1 MTMPSISRRGFA
13 TAAGAA
19 LIATPSAR
27 AAATDPIRK
36 IRLLSETQ
44 SADPEEFQSA
54 ELVAQMW
61 RALGLDVEVDAMPAL
76 QRSSLVWNQRS
87 KWDCTLWR
95 MVARPE
101 RSDPDELIYS
111 LFNSATANGG
121 YDFVDYVNPAYD
133 RVSQAQREAIDRT
146 KRQKLVREAQAIIN
160 HDQPYVFLVYPK
172 KVFAYLN
179 TAWKPSS
186 MIDQDGIGIRN
197 FWTYLNVEPVGPTRD
212 MVVNASVSLNSL
224 NPLYIGGEAAS
235 WVTELIWDRIIR
247 VDPHGA
253 PKPWAAESVTW
264 VNPTTLDISLRPNQ
278 KWHDGRPVTVDDV
291 VFSFTAPA
299 DGNMAP
305 MYRPFVSNIASV
317 TPTGSSTVRFV
328 LKAPDAGFL
337 TASLGKL
344 NLIAKHVWEPRI
356 AGLKQKGLNAQQEQP
371 TTLIGSGPF
380 RVERF
385 DLQQEIV
392 LAANT
397 AHWSPP
403 KLSRWI
409 MRVIPNAAAAL
420 QMLPRGELNFL
431 SDYTGDPNLLVAMAK
446 QNAQVS
452 VHATTSLGFRFVALN
467 ERRPPFNDRQFR
479 RALSLAVNRELIAA
493 AAFEGFAVPA
503 NSMISPVFPFW
514 HDPGVDQIR
523 QNVPL
528 AKQILAKAG
537 YRVIDGR
544 LHYPPGTT
552 ETLGGT

>member
-1 MTMPSISRRGFA
+1 MTIPSISRRGFA
-13 TAAGAA
+13 ATAGAA
-19 LIATPSAR
+19 LIAPPAAR
-27 AAATDPIRK
+27 AAATNPIRK
-36 IRLLSETQ
+36 LHLLSETQ
-44 SADPEEFQSA
+44 AADPEEFQSA

-61 RALGLDVEVDAMPAL
+61 RALGLDVEVHAMPSL
-76 QRSSLVWNQRS
+76 QRSSLVWNQRT

-101 RSDPDELIYS
+101 RSDPDELTYS

-121 YDFVDYVNPAYD
+121 YDFVDYINPAYD

-160 HDQPYVFLVYPK
+160 DDQPYVFLVYPK

-179 TAWKPSS
+179 SVWSPSS
-186 MIDQDGIGIRN
+186 MVDQDGIGIRN
-197 FWTYLNVEPVGPTRD
+197 FWTYLKAEPVGATKD

-235 WVTELIWDRIIR
+235 WVTELIWDRVIR
-247 VDPHGA
+247 VDPHGN

-264 VNPTTLDISLRPNQ
+264 VNPTTLDMVLRPNQ
-278 KWHDGRPVTVDDV
+278 KWHDGQPVTVEDV
-291 VFSFTAPA
+291 IFSFTAPGE
-299 DGNMAP
+299 GNMAP
-305 MYRPFVSNIASV
+305 MYKPFVSNIASV
-317 TPTGSSTVRFV
+317 TATGSNTVRFV

-356 AGLKQKGLNAQQEQP
+356 AALKQKGLNAQQEQP
-371 TTLIGSGPF
+371 AELIGSGPF

-385 DLQQEIV
+385 NLQQEIV

-403 KLSRWI
+403 KMSRWI
-409 MRVIPNAAAAL
+409 MRVIPNAVAAL
-420 QMLPRGELNFL
+420 EMLPRGELNFL
-431 SDYTGDPNLLVAMAK
+431 SDYTGDPKLLVAMAK
-446 QNAQVS
+446 RDVHVS
-452 VHATTSLGFRFVALN
+452 AHATTSLGFRFVALN
-467 ERRPPFNDRQFR
+467 ERRPPFNDVHFR
-479 RALSLAVNRELIAA
+479 RALSFAVNRELIAA

-514 HDPGVDQIR
+514 HNPSVDKIR
-523 QNVPL
+523 QDVPL
-528 AKQILAKAG
+528 AKKILAGAG
-537 YRVIDGR
+537 YRVVDGR
-544 LHYPPGTT
+544 LHYPPGVK
-552 ETLGGT
+552 ETLNGA